1 MTCVSIYVCVC
12 GCACVCLSACACIY
26 NACNLSARKTATKSK
41 HFTVVHL
48 FRSSVFNLT
57 PSFSLSHFMLLF
69 FPVVGDIFFS
79 VWCRLSP
86 SAHATTRIWF
96 GKTESC
102 PFCANCNCR
111 PTLYRLPVGIE
122 HTFAALLCFP
132 LSLSISAYSQSS
144 HNCSHSHSL
153 SSPASSIK
161 MHSHAFAALA
171 LFDSFSLAL
180 LHSLSVYLSCT
191 WLSSW
196 QDIHFRAL
204 CVHLNEAGA
213 ANGPTDTRTPLQA
226 VSQLPLP
233 LFLFLPL
240 TWLVINSTCQCV
252 LRAWA
257 PETTSNEKSFNIQNG
272 NLRNKWQVRQL
283 PTKMKKK
290 SKKQLKKQEAEAT
303 RTFGANYV

>member
-1 MTCVSIYVCVC
+1 MWHVCLSTCVCR
-12 GCACVCLSACACIY
+12 CACVCLSACACIY

-48 FRSSVFNLT
+48 FRWSVFNLT
-57 PSFSLSHFMLLF
+57 PSFSLSHFMQRF

-111 PTLYRLPVGIE
+111 TTLYRLPVGIE

-161 MHSHAFAALA
+161 MHSHAFAMLT

-180 LHSLSVYLSCT
+180 LHSLCLSLLHLAVILARHT
-191 WLSSW
+191 LSGTV
-196 QDIHFRAL
+196 R
-204 CVHLNEAGA
+204 
-213 ANGPTDTRTPLQA
+213 PLEW
-226 VSQLPLP
+226 SR
-233 LFLFLPL
+233 
-240 TWLVINSTCQCV
+240 S
-252 LRAWA
+252 R
-257 PETTSNEKSFNIQNG
+257 
-272 NLRNKWQVRQL
+272 
-283 PTKMKKK
+283 
-290 SKKQLKKQEAEAT
+290 
-303 RTFGANYV
+303 